1 MRSLEGDP
9 WGRTS
14 PRSTRLPYPVA
25 VLVLLLLGT
34 ARGGLVPAAAA
45 EPYSPRTDTTQAWA
59 YTLTSGLSFSQ
70 AAFKD
75 WKDSQSNTMSFT
87 TSLAGTAQREKGRWT
102 QTHDVRGA
110 IGLLWRADD
119 DEDDPFRKPEDR
131 IRIQSDLRYK
141 GRFLFRLLR
150 PTLSGN
156 LRTQFAKGFNFS
168 KNPFPNEHPEGG
180 REPPVQTSEFLG
192 PAYVT
197 ETLGLTFASQDWF
210 TVRLGVATKQTIV
223 RDKHL
228 RALYGLDRSSAVRAE
243 GGTELSGTLERKVGE
258 NLTYSARLNAFHS
271 LEEGRQ
277 WPDMVWENYL
287 SMQVNSWLSTDLE
300 FVATYDEDTSS
311 ALQLKER
318 LSVGVKLSTD

>member
-1 MRSLEGDP
+1 MRSLEGDR
-9 WGRTS
+9 WVSTS
-14 PRSTRLPYPVA
+14 YLPKRVPYLFSL
-25 VLVLLLLGT
+25 LVLLLAG
-34 ARGGLVPAAAA
+34 AMMGGLLPAAVAG
-45 EPYSPRTDTTQAWA
+45 PYSPRTDTTQEWE
-59 YTLTSGLSFSQ
+59 YTLTTGLSFSQ

-141 GRFLFRLLR
+141 GRFFFRLLR

-168 KNPFPNEHPEGG
+168 DNPFPEGHPEG
-180 REPPVQTSEFLG
+180 EKAPPVQTSEFFG

-197 ETLGLTFASQDWF
+197 ETLGLTFASKDWF

-223 RDKHL
+223 RAKRL
-228 RALYGLDRSSAVRAE
+228 RVLYSLDRSRAVRTE
-243 GGTELSGTLERKVGE
+243 GGTELSGTLEKKVVE
-258 NLTYSARLNAFHS
+258 DVTYSSRLNAFLS
-271 LEEGRQ
+271 FKQEGRL
-277 WPDMVWENYL
+277 PDVVWENYL

-300 FVATYDEDTSS
+300 FVAVYDEDTSS

-318 LSVGVKLSTD
+318 LSVGVKMKMD